1 MASCSFG
8 SNKMAN
14 FRSEYKRP
22 LWLNGE
28 CREIVG
34 SWSRAGR
41 VSMDTQEDA
50 RRCVSRE
57 EEMENPESPAA
68 CRLPWDCFSAWL
80 DGVCVVTFD
89 LELGQAMEL
98 VYPQDI
104 RITEKE
110 KTSICYLS
118 FPDSYS
124 GCLGDTQFTF
134 RMRRSAGQRSVFQE
148 DENYNREAPASLQR
162 DTAHYF
168 GYVYFRQVRDSSVK
182 RGYFQ
187 KSLVLLSSLPY
198 SNLFHTLLQLIA
210 PEYFNKLEPCLEA
223 VCNQIDRWPLPEPG
237 LSLSLPIMGLVLQVK
252 IPSRSDITDVSV
264 TNEQQKDQLDPP
276 YHITSVHELDLFRSL
291 QSVLMNLQLLWELV
305 LLGEPLVIM
314 APSPTISSEI
324 VLALTG
330 CISPL
335 KFCSDFRPYFTIHD
349 SEFKEYTTRTQA
361 PPSLLLGVT
370 NPFFIKTL
378 QHWPHILRVGEPRM
392 SGDLPKQVK
401 LKKTNKI
408 KTLDTKAGMYT
419 SYKPF
424 LHKDKTLIKQL
435 LKGLQKKLPSSTL
448 SSLLRKHLFELT
460 QSFIIPLERYMGS
473 LMPHHSSI
481 TPWKN
486 PPQVRPFQQEELLKM
501 LEHTG
506 PQFSSA
512 IKGDWMGLYRRFM
525 KSPHFDGWYRQKQK
539 EMREKLETAH
549 LKVICEANI
558 GTWIKNKSEVEIVDL
573 VLKLRDKL
581 LRAHRQ
587 HLPVSSVSLNRL
599 KHHIDAVISSLPD
612 DLQSILHPH

>member
-1 MASCSFG
+1 MLRCSQQLVQG
-8 SNKMAN
+8 GTVS
-14 FRSEYKRP
+14 
-22 LWLNGE
+22 
-28 CREIVG
+28 IV
-34 SWSRAGR
+34 
-41 VSMDTQEDA
+41 TEEDA
-50 RRCVSRE
+50 RCCVKQE
-57 EEMENPESPAA
+57 DDMENSESPVGS
-68 CRLPWDCFSAWL
+68 RLPWECFSAWL

-134 RMRRSAGQRSVFQE
+134 RMRRSAGHRLVFQE
-148 DENYNREAPASLQR
+148 DENYNRDAPATLQR
-162 DTAHYF
+162 DTAHYY

-223 VCNQIDRWPLPEPG
+223 VCNQIDRWPFPEPG
-237 LSLSLPIMGLVLQVK
+237 LSLSLPIMGLVLQVT
-252 IPSRSDITDVSV
+252 IPSRSEV
-264 TNEQQKDQLDPP
+264 TECSIMNEQQRDQLEPP
-276 YHITSVHELDLFRSL
+276 YHINNVQELDLFS
-291 QSVLMNLQLLWELV
+291 
-305 LLGEPLVIM
+305 
-314 APSPTISSEI
+314 
-324 VLALTG
+324 

-349 SEFKEYTTRTQA
+349 TEFKEYTTRTQA

-424 LHKDKTLIKQL
+424 LHKDKALIKQL
-435 LKGLQKKLPSSTL
+435 LKGLQKKLPSTTL
-448 SSLLRKHLFELT
+448 SFLLQKHLFELT
-460 QSFIIPLERYMGS
+460 QSFLIPLERYMGS

-486 PPQVRPFQQEELLKM
+486 PPQVRPFQQEELMKM

-506 PQFSSA
+506 PQFSSS

-549 LKVICEANI
+549 LKVLCEANI
-558 GTWIKNKSEVEIVDL
+558 STWIKNKSEVEIVDL

-599 KHHIDAVISSLPD
+599 KHHIDAVISSLPE

>member
-1 MASCSFG
+1 MLGAEWAG
-8 SNKMAN
+8 K
-14 FRSEYKRP
+14 
-22 LWLNGE
+22 GTQT
-28 CREIVG
+28 EI
-34 SWSRAGR
+34 
-41 VSMDTQEDA
+41 M
-50 RRCVSRE
+50 E
-57 EEMENPESPAA
+57 EPENPRGS
-68 CRLPWDCFSAWL
+68 RLPWECFSAWL

-98 VYPQDI
+98 VYPHNIQ
-104 RITEKE
+104 ITEKE

-134 RMRRSAGQRSVFQE
+134 RMRRSAGHRNTFHD
-148 DENYNREAPASLQR
+148 DEKYNREAPVTLQR
-162 DTAHYF
+162 DTAHYY

-198 SNLFHTLLQLIA
+198 TNLFHTLLQLIA

-223 VCNQIDRWPLPEPG
+223 VCNQIDRWPLPAPG

-252 IPSRSDITDVSV
+252 IPNQSDLMETNVITD
-264 TNEQQKDQLDPP
+264 QPKDRLDPP
-276 YHITSVHELDLFRSL
+276 CHISSIHELDLFR
-291 QSVLMNLQLLWELV
+291 
-305 LLGEPLVIM
+305 
-314 APSPTISSEI
+314 
-324 VLALTG
+324 

-349 SEFKEYTTRTQA
+349 SEFKEYTTKTQA

-378 QHWPHILRVGEPRM
+378 QHWPHILRVGEPRV

-401 LKKTNKI
+401 LKKITKL
-408 KTLDTKAGMYT
+408 KTLDTKTGMYT
-419 SYKPF
+419 SYKAF
-424 LHKDKTLIKQL
+424 LHKDKALIKQL
-435 LKGLQKKLPSSTL
+435 LKGLQKKLPSSAL
-448 SSLLRKHLFELT
+448 SLLLQKHMFDLT
-460 QSFIIPLERYMGS
+460 QSFILPLERYMGS
-473 LMPHHSSI
+473 LMPHHSAI

-486 PPQVRPFQQEELLKM
+486 PPQVRPFQQEELMKM

-506 PQFSSA
+506 PQYSSA
-512 IKGDWMGLYRRFM
+512 IKGDWIGLYRRFL

-539 EMREKLETAH
+539 EMRERLETAH

-558 GTWIKNKSEVEIVDL
+558 AAWIKNKSEVEIVDL

-581 LRAHRQ
+581 VRAHRQ
-587 HLPVSSVSLNRL
+587 HLPVSPTSLNRL
-599 KHHIDAVISSLPD
+599 KLHIDDVIGSLPE

>member
-1 MASCSFG
+1 MEEAAG
-8 SNKMAN
+8 
-14 FRSEYKRP
+14 
-22 LWLNGE
+22 
-28 CREIVG
+28 I
-34 SWSRAGR
+34 GR
-41 VSMDTQEDA
+41 VWE
-50 RRCVSRE
+50 R
-57 EEMENPESPAA
+57 
-68 CRLPWDCFSAWL
+68 FSAWL
-80 DGVCVVTFD
+80 HGVCVVTFD

-98 VYPQDI
+98 LYPQNI

-134 RMRRSAGQRSVFQE
+134 RMRRSVGHQNCPFQW
-148 DENYNREAPASLQR
+148 DEKYNRDAPAALQR
-162 DTAHYF
+162 DPAHYY

-223 VCNQIDRWPLPEPG
+223 VCNQIDRWPLPETG

-252 IPSRSDITDVSV
+252 IPNRSDV
-264 TNEQQKDQLDPP
+264 TETNAVLIPQHEEQLDSLN
-276 YHITSVHELDLFRSL
+276 HLSSVHQLDLFRSF
-291 QSVLMNLQLLWELV
+291 QSILMNLQLLWELV
-305 LLGEPLVIM
+305 LLGEPLVVM

-324 VLALTG
+324 VLALTS

-335 KFCSDFRPYFTIHD
+335 KFCTDFRPYFTIHD

-401 LKKTNKI
+401 LKKMTKL
-408 KTLDTKAGMYT
+408 KTLDTKSGMYT

-424 LHKDKTLIKQL
+424 LHKDKTLIKHL
-435 LKGLQKKLPSSTL
+435 LKGLQKKSPSSTL
-448 SSLLRKHLFELT
+448 SALLRKHLYDLT
-460 QSFIIPLERYMGS
+460 QSFILPLERYMGS

-486 PPQVRPFQQEELLKM
+486 PPQVRPFHQEELMKM

-506 PQFSSA
+506 PHLSSS
-512 IKGDWMGLYRRFM
+512 IKGDWMGLYRRFL
-525 KSPHFDGWYRQKQK
+525 KSPHFDGWYRQKQR
-539 EMREKLETAH
+539 EMRERLETEH

-558 GTWIKNKSEVEIVDL
+558 SAWIKNKSEVEIVDL

-581 LRAHRQ
+581 VRAHRQ
-587 HLPVSSVSLNRL
+587 HLPISAASIQKL
-599 KHHIDAVISSLPD
+599 KLHIDAVISSLPD
-612 DLQSILHPH
+612 DLQSILHPN

>member
-1 MASCSFG
+1 MLLGAERSWKGAQGDMMEEAG
-8 SNKMAN
+8 SP
-14 FRSEYKRP
+14 R
-22 LWLNGE
+22 
-28 CREIVG
+28 G
-34 SWSRAGR
+34 S
-41 VSMDTQEDA
+41 
-50 RRCVSRE
+50 
-57 EEMENPESPAA
+57 
-68 CRLPWDCFSAWL
+68 RLPWECFSAWL

-98 VYPQDI
+98 VYPYSSQ
-104 RITEKE
+104 ITEKE

-134 RMRRSAGQRSVFQE
+134 RMRRSAGHRSLFQE
-148 DENYNREAPASLQR
+148 EEKYNREAPVTLQR
-162 DTAHYF
+162 DAAHYY

-198 SNLFHTLLQLIA
+198 TNLFHTLLQLIA

-223 VCNQIDRWPLPEPG
+223 VCNQIDRWPFPEPG

-252 IPSRSDITDVSV
+252 IPSQSDPME
-264 TNEQQKDQLDPP
+264 TNAINDPQKDRLDPP
-276 YHITSVHELDLFRSL
+276 CHISSIQELDLYRSL
-291 QSVLMNLQLLWELV
+291 QSILMNLQLLWELV
-305 LLGEPLVIM
+305 LLGEPLVVM
-314 APSPTISSEI
+314 APSPSISSEI

-361 PPSLLLGVT
+361 APSLLLGVT

-378 QHWPHILRVGEPRM
+378 QHWPHILRVGEPRV

-401 LKKTNKI
+401 LKKITKL
-408 KTLDTKAGMYT
+408 KTLDTKTGMYT

-448 SSLLRKHLFELT
+448 SLLLRKHLFELT
-460 QSFIIPLERYMGS
+460 QSFVLPLERYMGS

-486 PPQVRPFQQEELLKM
+486 PPQVRPFQQDELMKM
-501 LEHTG
+501 LELTG
-506 PQFSSA
+506 PQFSSP
-512 IKGDWMGLYRRFM
+512 IKGDWIGLYRRFL
-525 KSPHFDGWYRQKQK
+525 KSPHFDGWYRQKQR
-539 EMREKLETAH
+539 EMRERLETAH

-558 GTWIKNKSEVEIVDL
+558 AAWIKNKSEVEIVDL

-587 HLPVSSVSLNRL
+587 HLPVSSASLTRL
-599 KHHIDAVISSLPD
+599 KLHIDEVICSLPE